1 MSDTNKAD
9 DNTPDINTPA
19 ADILLFTPKHE
30 IEFEK
35 NIEDF
40 ICEVEAVPNPNKE
53 IDYNSYYWGGL
64 GNFTKIGVNSRK
76 KDKSTWLDESIIRF
90 AKAYIKYQAIK
101 SGSSMYAHFYA
112 VRALEAAVT
121 NRGEKVD
128 IAKLLPRDFD
138 QAAQEA
144 KKGMGEGAAYQAGM
158 KLNFMRKF
166 LIDNKMIK
174 PFEWKN
180 PFSKPKDK
188 KDLTGD
194 VGQEY
199 RESKMPD
206 ENSIMAMAAIFAKKE
221 SELSLRDI
229 FTTSTFSLMMSSPER
244 GSEPLYLRADC
255 LDVRVI
261 KKPEDGTESVSGHAL
276 HQSDGSELLLAEDE
290 DEQSV
295 QEQIGI
301 RWFSGKGYGHENKWV
316 PDVMNPV
323 VKTAIERLQNQSERA
338 RKFAKMLEES
348 EDFPRHQLCPKV
360 KEDKPLTMAQA
371 VAALGL
377 DTSQLTQ
384 KQAGTSGRQLLK
396 KNGIATTDYAV
407 TLRDLNKVVRERL
420 PEGWPYIPFKKGKVK
435 LKWSDALYA
444 GFANQFSASKGTI
457 FTELWIPNI
466 TTLNEDLKPSIK
478 KNRTTGAIAAGNLSI
493 FARHGY
499 QNLEL
504 RSHQPRHLLD
514 TLASVNGMSDILRSK
529 WAGRADPK
537 HNRYYDHTDEQ
548 EYNNDWLEHQSKD
561 ELAVGDDTRG
571 LFKVQVAQGN
581 MRSIQEHNTRASL
594 AIHITEYGECKHSY
608 IDQPCMKHRDCL
620 NCNELVCTKGNDD
633 RLKRLQDRLKKEKL
647 LLRGDE
653 KAVSEGV
660 NGARQWYER
669 RLTTIERCESLIK
682 YLTSD
687 DVNDGA
693 MIKLDDA
700 KNVTHLDRALEAN
713 GRKRLPKIE
722 NHLRKNK
729 IASDTPGVEFVSV
742 DQLLAPTGIEVSKGD
757 DDDLGYNDFVLEDF

>member
-1 MSDTNKAD
+1 MSET
-9 DNTPDINTPA
+9 
-19 ADILLFTPKHE
+19 DILLFTPKHE
-30 IEFEK
+30 IEFDK

-40 ICEVEAVPNPNKE
+40 ISVVEDAPNLNAQM
-53 IDYNSYYWGGL
+53 DYSSYYWSGL
-64 GNFTKIGVNSRK
+64 GNFTKMGVNSRK
-76 KDKSTWLDESIIRF
+76 KDKSTWLDVSIIRF

-101 SGSSMYAHFYA
+101 SGASMYAHFYA
-112 VRALEAAVT
+112 IRALEAAVT
-121 NRGEKVD
+121 KRGEQVQ
-128 IAKLLPRDFD
+128 ISKLLPRDFD

-144 KKGMGEGAAYQAGM
+144 KANMAEGAAYQAGM

-166 LIDNKMIK
+166 LIDHKMIK

-221 SELSLRDI
+221 SELTPRDI
-229 FTTSTFSLMMSSPER
+229 FTTSTFSLMMSAPER
-244 GSEPLYLRADC
+244 GSEPLYLRSDC
-255 LDVRVI
+255 LDI
-261 KKPEDGTESVSGHAL
+261 HIIDKPQNDTERASEKALKRGDGT
-276 HQSDGSELLLAEDE
+276 DLLLAED
-290 DEQSV
+290 DEEQPV
-295 QEQIGI
+295 EEQIGI
-301 RWFSGKGYGHENKWV
+301 RWFSGKGYGYENKWV

-323 VKTAIERLQNQSERA
+323 IKAAIKRLKKQSKQA
-338 RKFAKMLEES
+338 REFAKMLEES
-348 EDFPRHQLCPKV
+348 DDFPRHPLCPRV
-360 KEDKPLTMAQA
+360 DEDKLLTKAQA

-377 DTSQLTQ
+377 DTSLLTQ
-384 KQAGTSGRQLLK
+384 KQAGVSGNQLLTK
-396 KNGIATTDYAV
+396 VGIERADYV
-407 TLRDLNKVVRERL
+407 VSLRDLNKIVRARL

-457 FTELWIPNI
+457 FTDLWIPSI

-478 KNRTTGAIAAGNLSI
+478 KNRSKDKIADGNLSV

-499 QNLEL
+499 EGLEL

-514 TLASVNGMSDILRSK
+514 TLASVNGMSDTLRSK

-548 EYNNDWLEHQSKD
+548 EYNHDWLEHESKD
-561 ELAVGDDTRG
+561 ELVNNDVRN
-571 LFKVQVAQGN
+571 LFKVQIAKGN
-581 MRSIQEHNTRASL
+581 MRSLQEHNTRASL
-594 AIHITEYGECKHSY
+594 AVHITEYGECKHSY
-608 IDQPCMKHRDCL
+608 IDEPCMKHRDCL

-633 RLKRLQDRLKKEKL
+633 RLKRIQEKLKKERL

-653 KAVSEGV
+653 KAVNDGV
-660 NGARQWYER
+660 KGAEQWYQR
-669 RLTTIERCESLIK
+669 RLTTIKRCESLIAW
-682 YLTSD
+682 LTSD
-687 DVNDGA
+687 DVKGGD
-693 MIKLDDA
+693 MIKLADTE
-700 KNVTHLDRALEAN
+700 NVTHLDRALEAN

-722 NHLRKNK
+722 NHLRKSK
-729 IASDTPGVEFVSV
+729 VIDDKAPVEFVSIN
-742 DQLLAPTGIEVSKGD
+742 QLLAPTGIVMPNDD
-757 DDDLGYNDFVLEDF
+757 DDDLYYNDFVLEDF

>member
-1 MSDTNKAD
+1 MSETG
-9 DNTPDINTPA
+9 
-19 ADILLFTPKHE
+19 ILLFTPKHE
-30 IEFEK
+30 IDFER
-35 NIEDF
+35 NIEEF
-40 ICEVEAVPNPNKE
+40 ISEVEAAPNPNEKM
-53 IDYNSYYWGGL
+53 DYSSYYWVGL

-76 KDKSTWLDESIIRF
+76 KDELTWLDDSIIRF

-101 SGSSMYAHFYA
+101 RGASMYAHFYA
-112 VRALEAAVT
+112 IRALEGAITKRSEQV
-121 NRGEKVD
+121 V
-128 IAKLLPRDFD
+128 ISKLLPRDFD

-144 KKGMGEGAAYQAGM
+144 KANMGEGAAYQAGM

-166 LIDNKMIK
+166 LIDHKMIK

-221 SELSLRDI
+221 SELTPRDI
-229 FTTSTFSLMMSSPER
+229 FTTSTFSLMMSAPER
-244 GSEPLYLRADC
+244 GSEPRYLRSDC
-255 LDVRVI
+255 LDVHI
-261 KKPEDGTESVSGHAL
+261 INKPQNDTERASDKALKQGDGT
-276 HQSDGSELLLAEDE
+276 ELLLAED
-290 DEQSV
+290 DEEQPV

-301 RWFSGKGYGHENKWV
+301 RWFSGKGYGYENKWV

-323 VKTAIERLQNQSERA
+323 IKAAIKRLKKQSKQA
-338 RKFAKMLEES
+338 REFAKMLEES
-348 EDFPRHQLCPKV
+348 DDFPRHPLCPRV
-360 KEDKPLTMAQA
+360 DEDKLLTKAQA

-377 DTSQLTQ
+377 DTSLLTQ
-384 KQAGTSGRQLLK
+384 KQAGVSGNQLLTK
-396 KNGIATTDYAV
+396 VGIERADYV
-407 TLRDLNKVVRERL
+407 VSLRDLNKIVRARL
-420 PEGWPYIPFKKGKVK
+420 PEGWPYIPFKKGRVK

-457 FTELWIPNI
+457 FTDLWIPSI

-478 KNRTTGAIAAGNLSI
+478 KNRSTDNIADGNLSV

-499 QNLEL
+499 EGLEL

-514 TLASVNGMSDILRSK
+514 TLASVNGMSDTLRSK

-548 EYNNDWLEHQSKD
+548 EYNHDWLEHESKD
-561 ELAVGDDTRG
+561 ELVNNDVRN
-571 LFKVQVAQGN
+571 LFKVQIAKGN
-581 MRSIQEHNTRASL
+581 MRSLQEHNTRASL
-594 AIHITEYGECKHSY
+594 AVHITEYGECKHSY
-608 IDQPCMKHRDCL
+608 IDEPCMKHRDCL

-633 RLKRLQDRLKKEKL
+633 RLKRIQEKLKKERL

-653 KAVSEGV
+653 KAVNDGV
-660 NGARQWYER
+660 KGAEQWYQR
-669 RLTTIERCESLIK
+669 RLTTIKRCESLIAW
-682 YLTSD
+682 LTSD
-687 DVNDGA
+687 DVKDGD
-693 MIKLDDA
+693 MIKLADA
-700 KNVTHLDRALEAN
+700 ENVTHLDRALEAN

-722 NHLRKNK
+722 NHLRKSK
-729 IASDTPGVEFVSV
+729 ITDDTAPVEFVSIN
-742 DQLLAPTGIEVSKGD
+742 QLLAPTGIVMLKDD
-757 DDDLGYNDFVLEDF
+757 DDDLDYNDFVLEDF